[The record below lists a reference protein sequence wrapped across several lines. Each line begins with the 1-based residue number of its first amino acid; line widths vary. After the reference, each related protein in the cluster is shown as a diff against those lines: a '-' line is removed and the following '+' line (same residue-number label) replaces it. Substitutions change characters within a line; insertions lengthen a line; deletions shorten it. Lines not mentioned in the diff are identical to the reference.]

1 MQPPVECIHPS
12 WLPLFRRQSSLLT
25 EIFSPLSEAE
35 ITPRKEQIFRA
46 FENPLESVRV
56 VIFGQDPY
64 PGPGVADGLA
74 FSSSADQPLP
84 ASLRNIFKEYESDT
98 GLPAPKIA
106 DLTKWSNSGV
116 MLLNRALTTAE
127 GERNAHLRN
136 GWRLFTD
143 DVAEILGERDV
154 VAILWGNNARELAP
168 YFRHRV
174 ESVHPSPLSARK
186 GFFSSRPFSESNR
199 ILREL
204 GKEPIN
210 WSL

>member
-1 MQPPVECIHPS
+1 MQPPVERIHPS
-12 WLPLFRRQSSLLT
+12 WMPLFQRQISLLT

-35 ITPRKEQIFRA
+35 IAPRKEQIFRA

-74 FSSSADQPLP
+74 FSSPAAQPIP

-98 GLPAPKIA
+98 GLPAPRTP
-106 DLTKWSNSGV
+106 DLTKWSISGV

-168 YFRHRV
+168 FFRHHI
-174 ESVHPSPLSARK
+174 ESAHPSPLSARR
-186 GFFSSRPFSESNR
+186 GFFSSRPFSECNR

>member
-1 MQPPVECIHPS
+1 MQPPVERIHPS
-12 WLPLFRRQSSLLT
+12 WLPLFQRQSSVLM

-74 FSSSADQPLP
+74 FSSPAERPIP

-98 GLPAPKIA
+98 GLSAPKIA
-106 DLTKWSNSGV
+106 DLTKWSESGV

-136 GWRLFTD
+136 GWRIFTN
-143 DVAEILGERDV
+143 DVAEILGNRNV
-154 VAILWGNNARELAP
+154 VAILWGSNARELAP
-168 YFRHRV
+168 YFRHRI

-199 ILREL
+199 ILKEL